1 MSTQW
6 DTRGH
11 YYPIQIAQF
20 GLSHFSKNLTESAP
34 SCVCIEDGETT
45 LHGKWLYSK
54 HNRFSLKK
62 IYDTVSG
69 STVLEFKTK
78 GKHTLFPVADY
89 FATYNLNFSCG
100 RMITKK

>member
-1 MSTQW
+1 MLNLGVPVSTQW

-20 GLSHFSKNLTESAP
+20 GLSHFSKNLTEGAP
-34 SCVCIEDGETT
+34 SVINIEDGEVT

-54 HNRFSLKK
+54 HNRMSLKK
-62 IYDTVSG
+62 IHDSVSG

-78 GKHTLFPVADY
+78 GKY
-89 FATYNLNFSCG
+89 FSDLYILYAFT
-100 RMITKK
+100 